1 MATQDDWTPA
11 VLALAQA
18 LIAKRSVSPADAGCQ
33 PLLMARLRAAGFAV
47 EPMRFGAVDN
57 FWAVHRS
64 DESQRTPCLVFAG
77 HTDVVPS
84 GPEAAWRT
92 PPFEPTMTGEHLYG
106 RGAADMKSSLA
117 AMVCAAERFVREHPR
132 HRGTLAF
139 LVTSDEE
146 ADAVDGTARVVD
158 ALTQRGERIDHC
170 VVGEPSATAAVGDV
184 IRVGRRGSLSGAATV
199 AGVQGHVAYPQQA
212 DNPIHRALAPL
223 HALATRRWDDGDD
236 DFPATTFQISN
247 IRAGTGAGNVIPGH
261 LECRFNFRF
270 SPRWTPD
277 ALKAAV
283 RETFAAHGADCDIAW
298 HPPGLPF
305 ITRGGPLLAATQ
317 GAIAEVTGRT
327 TRTSTSGGTSDGRF
341 IAPTGADVV
350 EFGPVNETIHKV
362 NERVRVRDLAPLAR
376 VYQRIAK
383 RLLVARP

>member
-1 MATQDDWTPA
+1 MAAGDDMAPT

-18 LIAKRSVSPADAGCQ
+18 LIARRSISPRDAGCQ
-33 PLLMARLRAAGFAV
+33 PLLMERLRAAAFHI

-57 FWAVHRS
+57 FWAVHRVS
-64 DESQRTPCLVFAG
+64 DSAPTPCLVFAG

-84 GPEAAWRT
+84 GPEAAWRS
-92 PPFEPTMTGEHLYG
+92 PPFQPTIAGEYLYG

-117 AMVCAAERFVREHPR
+117 AMVCAAERFVRHHPR

-158 ALTQRGERIDHC
+158 ALTRRGERIDYC
-170 VVGEPSATAAVGDV
+170 VVGEPSSTAAVGDV
-184 IRVGRRGSLSGAATV
+184 IRIGRRGSLSGAATV
-199 AGVQGHVAYPQQA
+199 SGVQGHVAYPRQA

-223 HALATRRWDDGDD
+223 RDLATRQWDGGDD

-247 IRAGTGAGNVIPGH
+247 IHAGTGAGNVIPGQ
-261 LECRFNFRF
+261 LACRFNFRF
-270 SPRWTPD
+270 GPCWTPD
-277 ALKAAV
+277 DLKAAV
-283 RETFAAHGADCDIAW
+283 RDTFAAHTADCDIVW
-298 HPPGLPF
+298 HLTGLPF
-305 ITRGGPLLAATQ
+305 ITRGGPLLAATRD
-317 GAIAEVTGRT
+317 AITEVTGQT

-341 IAPTGADVV
+341 VAPTGADVV

-362 NERVRVRDLAPLAR
+362 DERVRVADLAPLAR
-376 VYQRIAK
+376 VYERIAT
-383 RLLVARP
+383 RLLVPQP